1 MSEYEVR
8 VSTNVDTSELDA
20 AQKKLDSLVKNDKQI
35 KVDFNIDGMKN
46 LNKINGVLKGIEKN
60 NKISVKA
67 DMDTSGIKKGLSDI
81 ERAKRSVSTL
91 KIDADVSKANAD
103 FKKFESLTTS
113 SVEKARKLLSDINKD
128 INNVKLAPN
137 DSIME
142 INFKKLTSDL
152 EKYRNQIKV
161 VQNEQKALGNSITS
175 VSKSFS
181 KIDAVTAS
189 NKTLTWLKN
198 NSRAAKVYG
207 DQLKEIAES
216 QRKATSDSELTSLN
230 KDFNKTVSEAKLL
243 GLTGKSFTAEFK
255 RAFSQIVQFTQIYGG
270 IENVIQT
277 IQNSV
282 IELKNVD
289 SILTEISK
297 TSDMTTDQLTKLGET
312 SFDSAS
318 KWGKKASD
326 YLLGIQEMSRSGY
339 YGKQAEQMAETSIL
353 AQAAGDLN
361 SDVANSYLLAS
372 NAAYQYSGN
381 VQKLNALLDGQNMI
395 TNRNS
400 VSMQDMAEATTQAA
414 SMASELGVQENQL
427 SAMIGT
433 IESRT
438 KAGGNEVG
446 NAIKSL
452 LINVQ
457 NVNNSKI
464 AETFKKAGVAQTEFV
479 NGVEKM
485 RNPIEV
491 LEDLAKVFNQLEES
505 DPLRTEILTN
515 IGQKYQANK
524 LSALLSG
531 WSDYE
536 KMLVDYSEGTG
547 SAAKEAEKSANN
559 WEGSLN
565 KLSNTWTGFIQNFA
579 NSNMITSGLQGLT
592 GIIKIIDTVVSKAGT
607 LETVMGVL
615 GGGLASKTGWGKTIV
630 VYNVPF
636 YKVA

>member
-216 QRKATSDSELTSLN
+216 QRKATSDSELSSLN

-255 RAFSQIVQFTQIYGG
+255 RAFSQIAQFTQIYGG

-318 KWGKKASD
+318 RWGKKASD

-630 VYNVPF
+630 VYNAPF

>member
-8 VSTNVDTSELDA
+8 VNTNVDTSELDA
-20 AQKKLDSLVKNDKQI
+20 AQKKLDNLVKNDKQI
-35 KVDFNIDGMKN
+35 KVDFDIQGMKN

-81 ERAKRSVSTL
+81 EKAKRSVSTL

-103 FKKFESLTTS
+103 FKKFESLTTKS
-113 SVEKARKLLSDINKD
+113 AEKARKLLSDINKD

-137 DSIME
+137 DFVME
-142 INFKKLTSDL
+142 ANFKKLTNDL
-152 EKYRNQIKV
+152 EKYKNQIKV
-161 VQNEQKALGNSITS
+161 VQNEQKALGNSISST
-175 VSKSFS
+175 SKSFS

-207 DQLKEIAES
+207 DQLEEIAES
-216 QRKATSDSELTSLN
+216 QRKATSNQELTSLN
-230 KDFNKTVSEAKLL
+230 KDVNKIVSEAKLL

-255 RAFSQIVQFTQIYGG
+255 CAFSQIAQFTQIYGG
-270 IENVIQT
+270 IENVIQS

-297 TSDMTTDQLTKLGET
+297 TSDMTSAQLAKLGET

-395 TNRNS
+395 N
-400 VSMQDMAEATTQAA
+400 
-414 SMASELGVQENQL
+414 
-427 SAMIGT
+427 
-433 IESRT
+433 
-438 KAGGNEVG
+438 
-446 NAIKSL
+446 
-452 LINVQ
+452 
-457 NVNNSKI
+457 
-464 AETFKKAGVAQTEFV
+464 
-479 NGVEKM
+479 
-485 RNPIEV
+485 
-491 LEDLAKVFNQLEES
+491 
-505 DPLRTEILTN
+505 
-515 IGQKYQANK
+515 
-524 LSALLSG
+524 
-531 WSDYE
+531 
-536 KMLVDYSEGTG
+536 
-547 SAAKEAEKSANN
+547 
-559 WEGSLN
+559 
-565 KLSNTWTGFIQNFA
+565 
-579 NSNMITSGLQGLT
+579 
-592 GIIKIIDTVVSKAGT
+592 
-607 LETVMGVL
+607 
-615 GGGLASKTGWGKTIV
+615 IV
-630 VYNVPF
+630 VMLYRNI
-636 YKVA
+636 

>member
-1 MSEYEVR
+1 MSEYEVK
-8 VSTNVDTSELDA
+8 VSTDVDTSELDA
-20 AQKKLDSLVKNDKQI
+20 AQKKLDNLVKNEKHI
-35 KVDFNIDGMKN
+35 KVDFDIQGMKN

-60 NKISVKA
+60 KISVKA
-67 DMDTSGIKKGLSDI
+67 DMDTSRIKKGLSDI
-81 ERAKRSVSTL
+81 EKAKRSVSTL

-103 FKKFESLTTS
+103 FKKFESLTTKS
-113 SVEKARKLLSDINKD
+113 AEKARKLLSDINKD

-137 DSIME
+137 DFVME
-142 INFKKLTSDL
+142 ANFKKLTNDL
-152 EKYRNQIKV
+152 EKYKNQIKV
-161 VQNEQKALGNSITS
+161 VQNEQKALGNSISST
-175 VSKSFS
+175 SKSFS

-207 DQLKEIAES
+207 DQLEEIAES
-216 QRKATSDSELTSLN
+216 QRKATSNTEATSLN
-230 KDFNKTVSEAKLL
+230 KDFNKIVSEAKLL

-255 RAFSQIVQFTQIYGG
+255 RAFSQIAQFTQIYGG
-270 IENVIQT
+270 IENVIQS

-297 TSDMTTDQLTKLGET
+297 TSDMTSTQLAKLGET

-438 KAGGNEVG
+438 KAGGSEVG

-464 AETFKKAGVAQTEFV
+464 AGTFKKAGVAQTEFV
-479 NGVEKM
+479 NGIEKM

-491 LEDLAKVFNQLEES
+491 LEDLAKVFNELEES

-579 NSNMITSGLQGLT
+579 NSNMITSGLQGVT
-592 GIIKIIDTVVSKAGT
+592 GIIKAFDTIISKAGT
-607 LETVMGVL
+607 LETVVGIL

-630 VYNVPF
+630 VYSTPF

>member
-8 VSTNVDTSELDA
+8 VDTNVDTSELDS
-20 AQKKLDSLVKNDKQI
+20 AQKKLDSLVKNGKHI
-35 KVDFNIDGMKN
+35 KVDFDVQGIKN
-46 LNKINGVLKGIEKN
+46 LNKINGMFKNIEKN

-81 ERAKRSVSTL
+81 EKAKRSVSTL

-255 RAFSQIVQFTQIYGG
+255 RAFSQIAQFTQIYGG

-630 VYNVPF
+630 VYNAPF

>member
-20 AQKKLDSLVKNDKQI
+20 AQKKLDNLVKNDKQI
-35 KVDFNIDGMKN
+35 KVDFDIQGMKN
-46 LNKINGVLKGIEKN
+46 LNKINGVLKGIEK

-81 ERAKRSVSTL
+81 EKAKRSVSTL

-255 RAFSQIVQFTQIYGG
+255 RAFSQIAQFTQIYGG

-630 VYNVPF
+630 VYNAPF

>member
-1 MSEYEVR
+1 MSTYEVK

-20 AQKKLDSLVKNDKQI
+20 AQKKLDSLVKNGKHI
-35 KVDFNIDGMKN
+35 KVDFDIQGMKN

-81 ERAKRSVSTL
+81 EKAKRSVSTL

-103 FKKFESLTTS
+103 FKKFESLTTKS
-113 SVEKARKLLSDINKD
+113 AEKARKLLSDINKD

-255 RAFSQIVQFTQIYGG
+255 RAFSQIAQFTQIYGG

-630 VYNVPF
+630 VYNAPF

>member
-8 VSTNVDTSELDA
+8 VDTNVDTSELDS
-20 AQKKLDSLVKNDKQI
+20 AQKKLDSLVKNGKHI
-35 KVDFNIDGMKN
+35 KVDFDIQGMKN

-81 ERAKRSVSTL
+81 EKAKRSVSTL

-103 FKKFESLTTS
+103 FKKFESLTTKS
-113 SVEKARKLLSDINKD
+113 AEKARKLLSDINKD

-255 RAFSQIVQFTQIYGG
+255 RAFSQIAQFTQIYGG

-630 VYNVPF
+630 VYNAPF

>member
-1 MSEYEVR
+1 MSTYEVK
-8 VSTNVDTSELDA
+8 VSTDVDTSELDA
-20 AQKKLDSLVKNDKQI
+20 AQKKLDNLVKNDKQI
-35 KVDFNIDGMKN
+35 KVDFNIDGMNN
-46 LNKINGVLKGIEKN
+46 LNKINGMFKNIEKN
-60 NKISVKA
+60 NKINVKA

-81 ERAKRSVSTL
+81 EKAKRSVSTL

-142 INFKKLTSDL
+142 INFNKLTSDL

-255 RAFSQIVQFTQIYGG
+255 RAFSQIAQFTQIYGG

-297 TSDMTTDQLTKLGET
+297 TSDMTSTQLAKLGET

-395 TNRNS
+395 N
-400 VSMQDMAEATTQAA
+400 
-414 SMASELGVQENQL
+414 
-427 SAMIGT
+427 
-433 IESRT
+433 
-438 KAGGNEVG
+438 
-446 NAIKSL
+446 
-452 LINVQ
+452 
-457 NVNNSKI
+457 
-464 AETFKKAGVAQTEFV
+464 
-479 NGVEKM
+479 
-485 RNPIEV
+485 
-491 LEDLAKVFNQLEES
+491 
-505 DPLRTEILTN
+505 
-515 IGQKYQANK
+515 
-524 LSALLSG
+524 
-531 WSDYE
+531 
-536 KMLVDYSEGTG
+536 
-547 SAAKEAEKSANN
+547 
-559 WEGSLN
+559 
-565 KLSNTWTGFIQNFA
+565 
-579 NSNMITSGLQGLT
+579 
-592 GIIKIIDTVVSKAGT
+592 
-607 LETVMGVL
+607 
-615 GGGLASKTGWGKTIV
+615 IV
-630 VYNVPF
+630 VMLYRNI
-636 YKVA
+636 

>member
-35 KVDFNIDGMKN
+35 KVDFNIQGMKN

-255 RAFSQIVQFTQIYGG
+255 RAFSQIAQFTQIYGG

>member
-1 MSEYEVR
+1 MSTYEVK

-20 AQKKLDSLVKNDKQI
+20 AQKKLDNLVKNDKQI

-46 LNKINGVLKGIEKN
+46 LNKINGMFKNIEKN
-60 NKISVKA
+60 NKINVKA

-142 INFKKLTSDL
+142 INFNKLTSDL

-255 RAFSQIVQFTQIYGG
+255 RAFSQIAQFTQIYGG

-452 LINVQ
+452 LIYVQ

-630 VYNVPF
+630 VYNAPF

>member
-255 RAFSQIVQFTQIYGG
+255 RAFSQIAQFTQIYGG

-579 NSNMITSGLQGLT
+579 NSNMITSGLQGVT
-592 GIIKIIDTVVSKAGT
+592 GIIKAFDTIISKAGT
-607 LETVMGVL
+607 LETVVGIL

-630 VYNVPF
+630 VYSTPF

>member
-1 MSEYEVR
+1 MSTYEVK

-20 AQKKLDSLVKNDKQI
+20 AQKKLDNLVKNDKQI

-142 INFKKLTSDL
+142 INFNKLTSDL

-255 RAFSQIVQFTQIYGG
+255 RAFSQIAQFTQIYGG

>member
-20 AQKKLDSLVKNDKQI
+20 AQKKLDNLVKNDKQI
-35 KVDFNIDGMKN
+35 KVDFDVQGIKN
-46 LNKINGVLKGIEKN
+46 LNKINGVFKNIEKN

-81 ERAKRSVSTL
+81 EKAKRSVSTL

-103 FKKFESLTTS
+103 FKKFESLTTKS
-113 SVEKARKLLSDINKD
+113 AEKARKLLSDINKD

-207 DQLKEIAES
+207 DQLKELAES

-255 RAFSQIVQFTQIYGG
+255 RAFSQIAQFTQIYGG

-630 VYNVPF
+630 VYNAPF

>member
-1 MSEYEVR
+1 MSTYEVK

-20 AQKKLDSLVKNDKQI
+20 AQKKLDNLVKNDKQI

-81 ERAKRSVSTL
+81 EKAKRSVSTL

-142 INFKKLTSDL
+142 INFNKLTSDL

-255 RAFSQIVQFTQIYGG
+255 RAFSQIAQFTQIYGG

-592 GIIKIIDTVVSKAGT
+592 GIIKIIDTVVSKTGT

-630 VYNVPF
+630 VYNAPF

>member
-20 AQKKLDSLVKNDKQI
+20 AQKKLDNLVKNDKQI
-35 KVDFNIDGMKN
+35 KVDLDIQGIKN
-46 LNKINGVLKGIEKN
+46 LNKINGVFKNIEKN

-81 ERAKRSVSTL
+81 EKAKRSVSTL

-103 FKKFESLTTS
+103 FKKFESLTTKS
-113 SVEKARKLLSDINKD
+113 AEKARKLLSDINKD

-137 DSIME
+137 DFVME
-142 INFKKLTSDL
+142 ANFKKLTNDL
-152 EKYRNQIKV
+152 EKYKNQIKV
-161 VQNEQKALGNSITS
+161 VQNEQKALGNSISST
-175 VSKSFS
+175 SKSFS

-207 DQLKEIAES
+207 DQLEEIAES
-216 QRKATSDSELTSLN
+216 QRKATSNQELTSLN
-230 KDFNKTVSEAKLL
+230 KDVNKIVSEAKLL

-255 RAFSQIVQFTQIYGG
+255 RAFSQIAQFTQIYGG
-270 IENVIQT
+270 IENVIQS

-297 TSDMTTDQLTKLGET
+297 TSDMTSAQLAKLGET

-400 VSMQDMAEATTQAA
+400 VSMQDMAEATTEAA

-464 AETFKKAGVAQTEFV
+464 AGTFKKAGVAQTEFV
-479 NGVEKM
+479 NGIEKM

-491 LEDLAKVFNQLEES
+491 LEDLAKVFNELEES

-579 NSNMITSGLQGLT
+579 NSNMITSGLQGVT
-592 GIIKIIDTVVSKAGT
+592 GIIKAFDTIISKAGT
-607 LETVMGVL
+607 LETVVGIL

-630 VYNVPF
+630 VYSTPF

>member
-1 MSEYEVR
+1 MSTYEVK

-20 AQKKLDSLVKNDKQI
+20 AQKKLDNLVKNDKQI

-81 ERAKRSVSTL
+81 EKAKRSVSTL

-103 FKKFESLTTS
+103 FKKFESLTTKS
-113 SVEKARKLLSDINKD
+113 AGKARKLLSDINKD

-142 INFKKLTSDL
+142 INFNKLTSDL

-255 RAFSQIVQFTQIYGG
+255 RAFSQIAQFTQIYGG

-579 NSNMITSGLQGLT
+579 NSNMITSGLQGVT
-592 GIIKIIDTVVSKAGT
+592 GIIKAFDTIISKAGT
-607 LETVMGVL
+607 LETVVGIL

-630 VYNVPF
+630 VYSTPF

>member
-161 VQNEQKALGNSITS
+161 VPNEQKALGNSITS

-255 RAFSQIVQFTQIYGG
+255 RAFSQIAQFTQIYGG

-479 NGVEKM
+479 NGAEKM

-607 LETVMGVL
+607 LETVVGIL

-630 VYNVPF
+630 VYSTPF

>member
-8 VSTNVDTSELDA
+8 VSTNVDTSGLDA
-20 AQKKLDSLVKNDKQI
+20 AQKKLDNLVKNDKQI

-81 ERAKRSVSTL
+81 EKAKRSVSTL

-142 INFKKLTSDL
+142 INFNKLTSDL

-255 RAFSQIVQFTQIYGG
+255 RAFSQIAQFTQIYGG

-579 NSNMITSGLQGLT
+579 NSNMITSGLQGVT
-592 GIIKIIDTVVSKAGT
+592 GIIKAFDTIISKAGT
-607 LETVMGVL
+607 LETVVGIL

-630 VYNVPF
+630 VYSTPF

>member
-1 MSEYEVR
+1 MSTYEVK

-20 AQKKLDSLVKNDKQI
+20 AQKKLDSLVKNGKHI
-35 KVDFNIDGMKN
+35 KVDFDIQGMKN

-81 ERAKRSVSTL
+81 EKAKRSVSTL
-91 KIDADVSKANAD
+91 KIDTDVSKANAD

-255 RAFSQIVQFTQIYGG
+255 RAFSQIAQFTQIYGG
-270 IENVIQT
+270 IENVIQS

-297 TSDMTTDQLTKLGET
+297 TSDMTSAQLAKLGET

-400 VSMQDMAEATTQAA
+400 VSMQDMAEATTEAA

-464 AETFKKAGVAQTEFV
+464 AGTFKKAGVAQTEFV
-479 NGVEKM
+479 NGIEKM

-491 LEDLAKVFNQLEES
+491 LEDLAKVFNELEES

-579 NSNMITSGLQGLT
+579 NSNMITSGLQGVT
-592 GIIKIIDTVVSKAGT
+592 GIIKAFDTIISKAGT
-607 LETVMGVL
+607 LETVVGIL

-630 VYNVPF
+630 VYSTPF

>member
-46 LNKINGVLKGIEKN
+46 LNKINGVLKGIKKN

-255 RAFSQIVQFTQIYGG
+255 RAFSQIAQFTQIYGG

-491 LEDLAKVFNQLEES
+491 LEDLAKVFNELEES

-579 NSNMITSGLQGLT
+579 NSNMITSGLQGVT
-592 GIIKIIDTVVSKAGT
+592 GIIKAFDTIISKAGT
-607 LETVMGVL
+607 LETVVGIL

-630 VYNVPF
+630 VYSTPF

>member
-255 RAFSQIVQFTQIYGG
+255 RAFSQIAQFTQIYGG

>member
-8 VSTNVDTSELDA
+8 VNTNVDTSELDA
-20 AQKKLDSLVKNDKQI
+20 AQKKLDNLVKNGKHI
-35 KVDFNIDGMKN
+35 KVDFDIQGMKN
-46 LNKINGVLKGIEKN
+46 LNKINGVFKNIEKN

-81 ERAKRSVSTL
+81 EKAKRSVSTL

-103 FKKFESLTTS
+103 FKKFESLTTKS
-113 SVEKARKLLSDINKD
+113 AGKARKLLSDINKD

-142 INFKKLTSDL
+142 INFKKLTNDL
-152 EKYRNQIKV
+152 EKYKNQIKV
-161 VQNEQKALGNSITS
+161 VQNEQKALGNSISST
-175 VSKSFS
+175 SKSFS

-207 DQLKEIAES
+207 DQLEEIAES
-216 QRKATSDSELTSLN
+216 QRKATSNQELTSLN
-230 KDFNKTVSEAKLL
+230 KDVNKIVSEAKLL

-255 RAFSQIVQFTQIYGG
+255 RAFSQIAQFTQIYGG
-270 IENVIQT
+270 IENVIQS

-297 TSDMTTDQLTKLGET
+297 TSDMTSAQLAKLGET

-400 VSMQDMAEATTQAA
+400 VSMQDMAEATTEAA

-464 AETFKKAGVAQTEFV
+464 AGTFKKAGVAQTEFV
-479 NGVEKM
+479 NGIEKM

-491 LEDLAKVFNQLEES
+491 LEDLAKVFNELEES

-559 WEGSLN
+559 WE
-565 KLSNTWTGFIQNFA
+565 
-579 NSNMITSGLQGLT
+579 
-592 GIIKIIDTVVSKAGT
+592 
-607 LETVMGVL
+607 
-615 GGGLASKTGWGKTIV
+615 
-630 VYNVPF
+630 
-636 YKVA
+636 

>member
-255 RAFSQIVQFTQIYGG
+255 RAFSQIAQFTQIYGG

-615 GGGLASKTGWGKTIV
+615 GGGLASKTGWGKTII
-630 VYNVPF
+630 VYNAPF

>member
-1 MSEYEVR
+1 MSTYEVK

-20 AQKKLDSLVKNDKQI
+20 AQKKLDNLVKNDKQI
-35 KVDFNIDGMKN
+35 KVDFNIDGMNN

-255 RAFSQIVQFTQIYGG
+255 RAFSQIAQFTQIYGG

-630 VYNVPF
+630 VYNAPF

>member
-1 MSEYEVR
+1 MSTYEVK

-20 AQKKLDSLVKNDKQI
+20 AQKKLDNLVKNDKQI

-81 ERAKRSVSTL
+81 EKAKRSVSTL

-142 INFKKLTSDL
+142 INFNKLTSDL

-255 RAFSQIVQFTQIYGG
+255 RAFSQIAQFTQIYGG

>member
-255 RAFSQIVQFTQIYGG
+255 RAFSQIAQFTQIYGG

-464 AETFKKAGVAQTEFV
+464 AETFKKTGVAQTEFV

-630 VYNVPF
+630 VYNAPF

>member
-1 MSEYEVR
+1 MSTYEVK
-8 VSTNVDTSELDA
+8 VSTDVDTSELDA
-20 AQKKLDSLVKNDKQI
+20 AQKKLDNLVKNDKQI
-35 KVDFNIDGMKN
+35 KVDFDIQGMKN
-46 LNKINGVLKGIEKN
+46 LNKINGVLKGIEK

-81 ERAKRSVSTL
+81 EKAKRSVSTL

-103 FKKFESLTTS
+103 FKKFESLTTKS
-113 SVEKARKLLSDINKD
+113 AEKARKLLSDINKD

-142 INFKKLTSDL
+142 ANFKKLTNDL
-152 EKYRNQIKV
+152 EKYKNQIKV
-161 VQNEQKALGNSITS
+161 VQNEQKALGNSISST
-175 VSKSFS
+175 SKSFS

-207 DQLKEIAES
+207 DQLEEIAES
-216 QRKATSDSELTSLN
+216 QRKATSNQELIPLN
-230 KDFNKTVSEAKLL
+230 KDFNKIVSEAKLY
-243 GLTGKSFTAEFK
+243 GLTGNSFTAEFK
-255 RAFSQIVQFTQIYGG
+255 RAFSHIAQFTQIYGG
-270 IENVIQT
+270 IENVIQS

-297 TSDMTTDQLTKLGET
+297 TSDMTSTQLAKLGET

-381 VQKLNALLDGQNMI
+381 VEKLNALLDGQNMI

-400 VSMQDMAEATTQAA
+400 VSMQDMAEATTEAA

-464 AETFKKAGVAQTEFV
+464 AGTFKKAGVAQTEFV
-479 NGVEKM
+479 NGIEKM

-491 LEDLAKVFNQLEES
+491 LEDLAKVFNELEES

-579 NSNMITSGLQGLT
+579 NSNMITSGLQGVT
-592 GIIKIIDTVVSKAGT
+592 GIIKAFDTIISKAGT
-607 LETVMGVL
+607 LETVVGIL

-630 VYNVPF
+630 VYSTPF

>member
-20 AQKKLDSLVKNDKQI
+20 AQKKLDNLVKNDKQI
-35 KVDFNIDGMKN
+35 KVDFDIQGIKN
-46 LNKINGVLKGIEKN
+46 LNKINGVFKNIEKN

-81 ERAKRSVSTL
+81 EKAKRSVSTL

-103 FKKFESLTTS
+103 FKKFESLTTKS
-113 SVEKARKLLSDINKD
+113 AEKARKLLSDINKD

-152 EKYRNQIKV
+152 EKYRNQMKV

-207 DQLKEIAES
+207 EQLEEIAAS
-216 QRKATSDSELTSLN
+216 QRKATSNQELTPLN
-230 KDFNKTVSEAKLL
+230 KDFNKIVSEAKLY
-243 GLTGKSFTAEFK
+243 GLTGKSFSAEFK
-255 RAFSQIVQFTQIYGG
+255 RAFSQIAQFTQIYGG
-270 IENVIQT
+270 IENVIQSVK
-277 IQNSV
+277 NSV

-297 TSDMTTDQLTKLGET
+297 TSDMTTAQLAKLGET

-318 KWGKKASD
+318 RWGKKASD

-361 SDVANSYLLAS
+361 SEVANSYLLAS

-381 VQKLNALLDGQNMI
+381 VEKLNALLDGQNMI

-400 VSMQDMAEATTQAA
+400 VSMQDMAEATTEAA

-464 AETFKKAGVAQTEFV
+464 AGTFKKAGVAQTEFV
-479 NGVEKM
+479 NGIEKM

-491 LEDLAKVFNQLEES
+491 LEDLAKVFNELEES

-579 NSNMITSGLQGLT
+579 NSNMITSGLQGVT
-592 GIIKIIDTVVSKAGT
+592 GIIKAFDTIISKVGT
-607 LETVMGVL
+607 LETVVGIL

-630 VYNVPF
+630 VYSTPF

>member
-1 MSEYEVR
+1 MSTYEVK
-8 VSTNVDTSELDA
+8 VSTDVDTSELDA
-20 AQKKLDSLVKNDKQI
+20 AQKKLDNLVKNDKQI
-35 KVDFNIDGMKN
+35 KVDFDIDGMKN

-81 ERAKRSVSTL
+81 EKAKRSVSTL

-142 INFKKLTSDL
+142 INFNKLTSDL

-255 RAFSQIVQFTQIYGG
+255 RAFSQIAQFTQIYGG

>member
-8 VSTNVDTSELDA
+8 VDTNVDTSELDS
-20 AQKKLDSLVKNDKQI
+20 AQKKLDSLVKNGKHI

-255 RAFSQIVQFTQIYGG
+255 RAFSQIAQFTQIYGG

-630 VYNVPF
+630 VYNAPF

>member
-1 MSEYEVR
+1 MSTYEVK
-8 VSTNVDTSELDA
+8 VSTDVDTSELDA
-20 AQKKLDSLVKNDKQI
+20 AQKKLDNLVKNDKQI
-35 KVDFNIDGMKN
+35 KVDFNIDGMNN
-46 LNKINGVLKGIEKN
+46 LNKINGMFKNIEKN
-60 NKISVKA
+60 NKINVKA

-142 INFKKLTSDL
+142 INFNKLTSDL

-255 RAFSQIVQFTQIYGG
+255 RAFSQIAQFTQIYGG

-630 VYNVPF
+630 VYNAPF

>member
-20 AQKKLDSLVKNDKQI
+20 AQKKLDNLVKNDKQI

-255 RAFSQIVQFTQIYGG
+255 RAFSQIAQFTQIYGG

-282 IELKNVD
+282 IELKNID

-464 AETFKKAGVAQTEFV
+464 AGTFKKAGVAQTEFV
-479 NGVEKM
+479 NGIEKM

-491 LEDLAKVFNQLEES
+491 LEDLAKVFNELEES

-579 NSNMITSGLQGLT
+579 NSNMITSGLQGVT
-592 GIIKIIDTVVSKAGT
+592 GIIKAFDTIISKAGT
-607 LETVMGVL
+607 LETVVGIL

-630 VYNVPF
+630 VYSTPF

>member
-1 MSEYEVR
+1 MSTYEVK

-20 AQKKLDSLVKNDKQI
+20 AQKKLDNLVKNDKQI

-81 ERAKRSVSTL
+81 EKAKRSVSTL

-142 INFKKLTSDL
+142 INFNKLTSDL

-255 RAFSQIVQFTQIYGG
+255 RAFSQIAQFTQIYGG

-297 TSDMTTDQLTKLGET
+297 TSDMTTDQITKLGET

>member
-8 VSTNVDTSELDA
+8 VNTNVDTSELDA
-20 AQKKLDSLVKNDKQI
+20 AQKKLDNLVKNDKQI
-35 KVDFNIDGMKN
+35 KVDFDIQGMKN

-81 ERAKRSVSTL
+81 EKAKRSVSTL

-103 FKKFESLTTS
+103 FKKFESLTTKS
-113 SVEKARKLLSDINKD
+113 AEKARKLLSDINKD

-137 DSIME
+137 DFVME
-142 INFKKLTSDL
+142 ANFKKLTNDL
-152 EKYRNQIKV
+152 EKYKNQIKV
-161 VQNEQKALGNSITS
+161 VQNEQKALGNSISST
-175 VSKSFS
+175 SKSFS

-207 DQLKEIAES
+207 DQLEEIAES
-216 QRKATSDSELTSLN
+216 QRKATSNQELTSLN
-230 KDFNKTVSEAKLL
+230 KDVNKIVSEAKLL

-255 RAFSQIVQFTQIYGG
+255 RAFSQIAQFTQIYGG
-270 IENVIQT
+270 IENVIQS

-297 TSDMTTDQLTKLGET
+297 TSDMTSAQLAKLGET

-400 VSMQDMAEATTQAA
+400 VSMQDMAEATTEAA

-464 AETFKKAGVAQTEFV
+464 AGTFKKAGVAQTEFV
-479 NGVEKM
+479 NGIEKM

-491 LEDLAKVFNQLEES
+491 LKDLAKVFNELEES

-559 WEGSLN
+559 WE
-565 KLSNTWTGFIQNFA
+565 
-579 NSNMITSGLQGLT
+579 
-592 GIIKIIDTVVSKAGT
+592 
-607 LETVMGVL
+607 
-615 GGGLASKTGWGKTIV
+615 
-630 VYNVPF
+630 
-636 YKVA
+636 

>member
-1 MSEYEVR
+1 MSTYEVK

-20 AQKKLDSLVKNDKQI
+20 AQKKLDNLVKNDKQI

-161 VQNEQKALGNSITS
+161 VQNEQKAFGNSITS

-255 RAFSQIVQFTQIYGG
+255 RAFSQIAQFTQIYGG

-630 VYNVPF
+630 VYNAPF

>member
-20 AQKKLDSLVKNDKQI
+20 AQKKLDNLVKNEKQI

-46 LNKINGVLKGIEKN
+46 LNKINGMFKNIEKN
-60 NKISVKA
+60 NKINVKA

-142 INFKKLTSDL
+142 INFNKLTSDL

-255 RAFSQIVQFTQIYGG
+255 RAFSQIAQFTQIYGG

-630 VYNVPF
+630 VYNAPF

>member
-20 AQKKLDSLVKNDKQI
+20 AQKKLDNLVKNDKQI
-35 KVDFNIDGMKN
+35 KVDFDIQGMKN

-81 ERAKRSVSTL
+81 EKAKRSVSTL

-103 FKKFESLTTS
+103 FKKFESLTTKS
-113 SVEKARKLLSDINKD
+113 AEKARKLLSDINKD

-137 DSIME
+137 DFVME
-142 INFKKLTSDL
+142 ANFKKLTNDL
-152 EKYRNQIKV
+152 EKYKNQIKV
-161 VQNEQKALGNSITS
+161 VQNEQKALGNSISST
-175 VSKSFS
+175 SKSFS

-198 NSRAAKVYG
+198 NSRAAKAYG
-207 DQLKEIAES
+207 DQLEEIAES
-216 QRKATSDSELTSLN
+216 QRKATSNQELTSLN
-230 KDFNKTVSEAKLL
+230 KDVNKIVSEAKLL

-255 RAFSQIVQFTQIYGG
+255 RAFSQIAQFTQIYGG
-270 IENVIQT
+270 IENVIQS

-297 TSDMTTDQLTKLGET
+297 TSDMTSAQLAKLGET

-400 VSMQDMAEATTQAA
+400 VSMQDMAEATTEAA

-464 AETFKKAGVAQTEFV
+464 AGTFKKAGVAQTEFV
-479 NGVEKM
+479 NGIEKM

-491 LEDLAKVFNQLEES
+491 LEDLAKVFNELEES

-579 NSNMITSGLQGLT
+579 NSNMITSGLQGVT
-592 GIIKIIDTVVSKAGT
+592 GIIKAFDTIISKAGT
-607 LETVMGVL
+607 LETVVGIL

-630 VYNVPF
+630 VYSTPF

>member
-20 AQKKLDSLVKNDKQI
+20 AQKKLDNLVKNDKQI
-35 KVDFNIDGMKN
+35 KVDFDIQGIKN
-46 LNKINGVLKGIEKN
+46 LNKINGVFKNIEKN

-81 ERAKRSVSTL
+81 EKAKRSVSTL

-103 FKKFESLTTS
+103 FKKFESLTTKS
-113 SVEKARKLLSDINKD
+113 AEKARKLLSDINKD

-142 INFKKLTSDL
+142 INFKKLTNDL
-152 EKYRNQIKV
+152 EKYKNQIKV
-161 VQNEQKALGNSITS
+161 VQNEQKALGNSISST
-175 VSKSFS
+175 SKSFS

-207 DQLKEIAES
+207 DQLEEIAES
-216 QRKATSDSELTSLN
+216 QRKATSNQELTSLN
-230 KDFNKTVSEAKLL
+230 KDVNKIVSEAKLL

-255 RAFSQIVQFTQIYGG
+255 RAFSQIAQFTQIYGG
-270 IENVIQT
+270 IENVIQS

-297 TSDMTTDQLTKLGET
+297 TSDMTSAQLAKLGET

-326 YLLGIQEMSRSGY
+326 YLLAIQEMSRSGY

-400 VSMQDMAEATTQAA
+400 VSMQDMAEATTEAA

-464 AETFKKAGVAQTEFV
+464 AGTFKKAGVAQTEFV
-479 NGVEKM
+479 NGIEKM

-559 WEGSLN
+559 WE
-565 KLSNTWTGFIQNFA
+565 
-579 NSNMITSGLQGLT
+579 
-592 GIIKIIDTVVSKAGT
+592 
-607 LETVMGVL
+607 
-615 GGGLASKTGWGKTIV
+615 
-630 VYNVPF
+630 
-636 YKVA
+636 